1 MKHLILIFLLI
12 PLFSFSQWN
21 ATDDK
26 KEPLSN
32 YAMVGRTEFIGMYT
46 QKGKKNKLIIKA
58 NGKTRRKFKLPEDT
72 LLNRLKGRWTEV
84 NNTITFTYVKKKIET
99 IAHYNIEEN
108 CLTYTDKT
116 DCLFIKKEKPFQ
128 LNTSLQ
134 FQPSILWKPGYVSIN
149 PAFSILYKER
159 FAASLGPTV
168 SRFFI
173 KGIGFTTGINYKIIS
188 KKKYSIG
195 IDAIYLC
202 NLKSE
207 SSAGRGE
214 TVLTTYSIPLSQFTA
229 TGISFD
235 YKFEN
240 QNRIRITPTYYAP
253 IKTYSSVLTFGI
265 RDENLEKKIN
275 TRFKASFGLHFTIL
289 VTHL

>member
-1 MKHLILIFLLI
+1 MI
-12 PLFSFSQWN
+12 
-21 ATDDK
+21 
-26 KEPLSN
+26 
-32 YAMVGRTEFIGMYT
+32 
-46 QKGKKNKLIIKA
+46 
-58 NGKTRRKFKLPEDT
+58 RK
-72 LLNRLKGRWTEV
+72 V
-84 NNTITFTYVKKKIET
+84 
-99 IAHYNIEEN
+99 
-108 CLTYTDKT
+108 
-116 DCLFIKKEKPFQ
+116 
-128 LNTSLQ
+128 
-134 FQPSILWKPGYVSIN
+134 
-149 PAFSILYKER
+149 
-159 FAASLGPTV
+159 
-168 SRFFI
+168 